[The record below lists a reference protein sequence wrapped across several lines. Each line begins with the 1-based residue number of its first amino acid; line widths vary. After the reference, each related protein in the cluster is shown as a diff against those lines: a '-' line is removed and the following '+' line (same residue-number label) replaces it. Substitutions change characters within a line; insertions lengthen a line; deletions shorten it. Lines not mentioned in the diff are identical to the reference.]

1 MSPDTAYYKCEAS
14 NDEDVVE
21 STAVVRVALGAF
33 GTLPKNFPPASV
45 DFTGKEIKCNF
56 KWPSMHIDGNARFT
70 TVPLKP

>member
-56 KWPSMHIDGNARFT
+56 T
-70 TVPLKP
+70 